1 MVAPFSKKLK
11 DLVFSG
17 KGARGVAGRINHSRE
32 KSFMEKLG
40 RPTRIL
46 LRPGDPDTS
55 VVSGERGGSL
65 DPEASV
71 HTSR

>member
-1 MVAPFSKKLK
+1 M
-11 DLVFSG
+11 
-17 KGARGVAGRINHSRE
+17 AGRINHSRE

-46 LRPGDPDTS
+46 LRPGGPDTS
-55 VVSGERGGSL
+55 VVSAGGSL